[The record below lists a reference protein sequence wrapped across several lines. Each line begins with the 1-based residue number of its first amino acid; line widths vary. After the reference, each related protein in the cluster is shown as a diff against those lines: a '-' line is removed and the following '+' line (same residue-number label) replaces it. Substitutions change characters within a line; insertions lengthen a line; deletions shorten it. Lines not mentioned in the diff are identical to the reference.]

1 LSLHHLLEVVPQW
14 ESIGRVRQSYGYAV
28 VDYLKLESILG
39 KDPSAWPRNYLVP
52 YPTWFEDEID
62 TFVDAVKFA
71 SEGLLE
77 KSRIMLAK
85 INSQELMSWFV
96 EIGQNSGQYRINSKG
111 DTQKR
116 EKSGAKGKWPA
127 SRELEVLRR
136 DNFCCRYCAIRLVHS
151 KQFEK
156 FTNLVGMSAF
166 PNGKGNSD
174 KHGIRLI
181 MTATFDHVSPMSEIT
196 DLDRNVLENV
206 VASCWS
212 CNFGKNYF
220 TLDELGLDFPKA
232 RKHSKEW
239 DGLTGLLALRD

>member
-1 LSLHHLLEVVPQW
+1 M
-14 ESIGRVRQSYGYAV
+14 GRVRQSYGYAV

-52 YPTWFEDEID
+52 YPTWFEDEIT
-62 TFVDAVKFA
+62 TFVEAVKFA
-71 SEGLLE
+71 TKGLLE
-77 KSRIMLAK
+77 ESRFMLAK

-111 DTQKR
+111 DNQKR

-156 FTNLVGMSAF
+156 FTNLVGLSAF

-196 DLDRNVLENV
+196 DVDRNVLENV

-232 RKHSKEW
+232 RKHSEEW
-239 DGLTGLLALRD
+239 DGLTGLLALGD

>member
-1 LSLHHLLEVVPQW
+1 M
-14 ESIGRVRQSYGYAV
+14 
-28 VDYLKLESILG
+28 VDYSKLENILG
-39 KDPSAWPRNYLVP
+39 NEPSVWPRNCLVS
-52 YPTWFEDEID
+52 YPAWFDSEID
-62 TFVDAVKFA
+62 TFVDSVKLA
-71 SEGLLE
+71 SKGLLE
-77 KSRIMLAK
+77 ESRSKLAK

-96 EIGQNSGQYRINSKG
+96 EIGQNSGQYRINSRG

-116 EKSGAKGKWPA
+116 EKSGAKRKWPA

-136 DNFCCRYCAIRLVHS
+136 DNFCCRYCAIRLVPS
-151 KQFEK
+151 KQLEK
-156 FTNLVGMSAF
+156 FTNMVGMNAF
-166 PNGKGNSD
+166 PNGKGNLE

-196 DLDRNVLENV
+196 DRDRNVLENV

-232 RKHSKEW
+232 TNHSKEW
-239 DGLTGLLALRD
+239 DGLTGLLS

>member
-1 LSLHHLLEVVPQW
+1 M
-14 ESIGRVRQSYGYAV
+14 GRVRQSYGYAV

-52 YPTWFEDEID
+52 YPTWFEDEIT
-62 TFVDAVKFA
+62 TFVEAVKFA
-71 SEGLLE
+71 TKGLLE
-77 KSRIMLAK
+77 ESRFMLAK

-111 DTQKR
+111 DNQKR

-196 DLDRNVLENV
+196 DVDRNVLENV

-232 RKHSKEW
+232 RKHSEEW
-239 DGLTGLLALRD
+239 DGLTGLLELGD